1 MATVLNNSCRQAIL
15 RIAVFC
21 PETHTTFLVPMIIMM
36 MMIIFLSASFVV

>member
-36 MMIIFLSASFVV
+36 MIIFLSASFVV